1 MSENQDSKM
10 TIVEILVT
18 IQTIEERN
26 QNQNKTKQN
35 LINTPYKRKINYNQ
49 KRTDTKQRKKIKT
62 CRKKKITIEKYEMFY
77 FVAYHTIL
85 KLFLVSAN
93 RR

>member
-26 QNQNKTKQN
+26 QNQNKTKLNKYPIQ
-35 LINTPYKRKINYNQ
+35 KKNQ
-49 KRTDTKQRKKIKT
+49 LQPKK
-62 CRKKKITIEKYEMFY
+62 
-77 FVAYHTIL
+77 
-85 KLFLVSAN
+85 N
-93 RR
+93 